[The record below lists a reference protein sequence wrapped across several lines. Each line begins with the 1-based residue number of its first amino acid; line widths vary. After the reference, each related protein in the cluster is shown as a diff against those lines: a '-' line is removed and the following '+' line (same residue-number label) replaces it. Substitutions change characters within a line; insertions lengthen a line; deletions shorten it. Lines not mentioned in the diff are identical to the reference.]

1 MGGAKITAPAEDKRI
16 MMLDIDGTIVE
27 DIPNEE
33 AERMWN
39 AKALP
44 GAVEWVN
51 KLYEAGHY
59 ICFITART
67 DEHKEATESNLK
79 KHGFKF
85 HSIIYNKPRRHGYS
99 CYHYVDNAKI
109 KGSTFT
115 GKFGEFKKKIVE
127 IEVLP
132 D

>member
-1 MGGAKITAPAEDKRI
+1 MGSAEITENAEKRI
-16 MMLDIDGTIVE
+16 MMLDIDGTVVE

-33 AERMWN
+33 PERMGK

-51 KLYEAGHY
+51 RLYDTGHY

-67 DEHKEATESNLK
+67 DEHMRATEQNLK
-79 KHGFKF
+79 KHGFRF
-85 HSIIYNKPRRHGYS
+85 HRIIYNKPRRHGYS
-99 CYHYVDNAKI
+99 CYHYVDNAKTRA
-109 KGSTFT
+109 STFS
-115 GKFGEFKKKIVE
+115 GKFSEFVKKKTE